1 MNGLPRYAAL
11 ILDTPSEEEGGV
23 PGWTLQ
29 NKIEDLHWCA
39 RSSLSVLTM
48 QARRST
54 AQSRLVV
61 GRLAGV
67 GVSDSFWSV

>member
-29 NKIEDLHWCA
+29 NKIEDLHWCVR
-39 RSSLSVLTM
+39 RSLDVLTM
-48 QARRST
+48 QARRGA

-67 GVSDSFWSV
+67 GASSECWTV